1 MIGRRFTVEPL
12 PDGPYVGC
20 TWGGSRTYGPP
31 ANVLLTHRQVAMCHQ
46 EARWIKTQ
54 DDSDQAWFLC
64 DLHVE
69 AKLTLRTSA

>member
-12 PDGPYVGC
+12 PPGPYVGC

-31 ANVLLTHRQVAMCHQ
+31 WAELNRPKNLCHK
-46 EARWIKTQ
+46 EARWIKTEVGTEFT
-54 DDSDQAWFLC
+54 WFLC
-64 DLHVE
+64 PVHVE